1 MMDPEA
7 ELADFMPHDN
17 TILLLEGPEATPST
31 CNNTIMLLEGPK
43 ATTSTCDNTAV
54 LLEGPKAATSTCDNT
69 GVLRMEGP
77 MADDACA
84 FNSIE
89 VLDISTNSLGE
100 PIQGIRHTQCVWQ
113 ISGWPAVLA
122 YRVPSE
128 LLR

>member
-1 MMDPEA
+1 MLDPEA

-17 TILLLEGPEATPST
+17 TILLLEGPKATPST
-31 CNNTIMLLEGPK
+31 CNNTILLLEGPK
-43 ATTSTCDNTAV
+43 AT
-54 LLEGPKAATSTCDNT
+54 PSTCDNT

-77 MADDACA
+77 MADDACD

-100 PIQGIRHTQCVWQ
+100 PIQGIHRTQCVWQ